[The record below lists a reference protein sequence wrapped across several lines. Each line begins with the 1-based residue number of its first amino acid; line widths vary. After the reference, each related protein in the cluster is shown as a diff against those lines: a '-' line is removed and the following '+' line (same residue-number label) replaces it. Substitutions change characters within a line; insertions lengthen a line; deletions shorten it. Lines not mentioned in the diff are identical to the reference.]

1 MFFVLRFY
9 EKTSSQLFFSY
20 RIMSGIGTDTASSNP
35 PSKRIDIGWKHCT
48 AVRENVTN
56 EICCNYCHKI
66 MKGGITRGKHHLIGK
81 PGNVAP
87 CLVCLKEVV
96 DEIRAS
102 EK

>member
-1 MFFVLRFY
+1 
-9 EKTSSQLFFSY
+9 
-20 RIMSGIGTDTASSNP
+20 MSGTWICTASSNP